1 MVKGFIDF
9 VRDLNM
15 NELNKWI
22 DGWMD
27 EIIIEF

>member
-15 NELNKWI
+15 NELN
-22 DGWMD
+22 GWMD
-27 EIIIEF
+27 RIIIEFDKFY